1 MDEKDR
7 QRALRKLL
15 HITFPDGKEL
25 CYKSATMTF
34 VEALQTIDKDRLQ
47 EVKLEYYHLPLISQ
61 EIYPRFKV
69 WMKPLGEGWYVNTN
83 SDSDL
88 KYRQLIAIN
97 QQLGLNWKIE
107 VGSDFTPSSD
117 KAPQRKKREAQRL
130 KVKFPD
136 GTLICDA
143 NPVDTFIHTLEKI
156 GIESLMRKGVL
167 YSGKPLVT
175 SAKLYNGQIEIGN
188 KCWLTIP
195 TLTKDKLKALKIVSA
210 SMRLNLEVIQQP
222 NQSKE
227 AELEF
232 KKS

>member
-1 MDEKDR
+1 MEENKIIIYQTD
-7 QRALRKLL
+7 
-15 HITFPDGKEL
+15 DG
-25 CYKSATMTF
+25 
-34 VEALQTIDKDRLQ
+34 Q
-47 EVKLEYYHLPLISQ
+47 
-61 EIYPRFKV
+61 
-69 WMKPLGEGWYVNTN
+69 
-83 SDSDL
+83 
-88 KYRQLIAIN
+88 
-97 QQLGLNWKIE
+97 
-107 VGSDFTPSSD
+107 
-117 KAPQRKKREAQRL
+117 
-130 KVKFPD
+130 
-136 GTLICDA
+136 
-143 NPVDTFIHTLEKI
+143 TFIRTLEKI

-210 SMRLNLEVIQQP
+210 SMCLNLEVIQQP